1 MRSEKVLFK
10 FGQKNK
16 NIKLLRRNLNN
27 DDKSM
32 LIEINEQ
39 NYIQNF
45 IIFVMQIKCSK
56 LEKYY
61 LNTIYDSKIF
71 SDAVSQL

>member
-16 NIKLLRRNLNN
+16 NIKLLRRYLIN

-45 IIFVMQIKCSK
+45 YHICHANQVFKIRKILF
-56 LEKYY
+56 EHY
-61 LNTIYDSKIF
+61 L
-71 SDAVSQL
+71 